1 MGKMI
6 APDYQN
12 IGRLYEKCTSVIKWG
27 ASVSLIIAR
36 LIPAGFHRFRSSNA
50 NLVQVR
56 KAA

>member
-1 MGKMI
+1 M
-6 APDYQN
+6 
-12 IGRLYEKCTSVIKWG
+12 IKWG

-56 KAA
+56 KAT